1 MKMPF
6 LNRTKY
12 ISSNIQPSAYHG
24 VALNLDV
31 DPFKQKQE
39 ILFDS
44 PTPRV
49 SWTREEGGPMPRGRW
64 RMESFGQEL
73 VIEDLRYED
82 EGVYECQGINEVWNT
97 PIRRSI
103 TLTIECEFYGHQTFH
118 F

>member
-1 MKMPF
+1 M
-6 LNRTKY
+6 
-12 ISSNIQPSAYHG
+12 
-24 VALNLDV
+24 ALNLDV

-103 TLTIECEFYGHQTFH
+103 TLTIECEFHGYQTFH